1 MVFEAIVE
9 YVERI
14 LPRSHVPE
22 LSLTVYFK
30 ALDQKIG
37 ESIQEGQELKRAWRG
52 KSEREEGVCCQ
63 YGVFVRSLARTC
75 SAGISRWEKQ
85 QLVSCVVQLTG
96 VTICSLLAAILL
108 CAEFRHIW

>member
-14 LPRSHVPE
+14 LPRSNE

-37 ESIQEGQELKRAWRG
+37 ESIQEGQELKRAWRR

-85 QLVSCVVQLTG
+85 QLVVV
-96 VTICSLLAAILL
+96 
-108 CAEFRHIW
+108 